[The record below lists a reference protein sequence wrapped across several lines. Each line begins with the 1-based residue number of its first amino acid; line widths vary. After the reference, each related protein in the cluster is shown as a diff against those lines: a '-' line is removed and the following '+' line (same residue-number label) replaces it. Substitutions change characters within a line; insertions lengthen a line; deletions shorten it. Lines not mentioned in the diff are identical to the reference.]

1 MQRCAEDRSVLITTY
16 EGQHNHPLPPTA
28 KAMASTTS
36 AAASMLLSGT
46 MPTSDHTTGT
56 RGPTIMNPN
65 ILETVQCSQNFA
77 TLSASAPFP
86 TITLDLTTQ
95 TNTLLSQQQQQQA
108 VVPPTSLFG
117 QSLVCDK
124 TKFSGLHINN
134 NNSSS
139 QSHPH
144 HHNHVAGST
153 TTSFAD
159 TVNAATAAITADP
172 NFTAALVAAVTS
184 IIGSSYPNNSTSNT

>member
-1 MQRCAEDRSVLITTY
+1 MHVQVQRCAEDRSVLITTY

-36 AAASMLLSGT
+36 AAASMLLSGS
-46 MPTSDHTTGT
+46 MPSSGGDHG
-56 RGPTIMNPN
+56 GAASIMNPN
-65 ILETVQCSQNFA
+65 ILESAVQCSQNFA

-86 TITLDLTTQ
+86 TITLDLTAQ
-95 TNTLLSQQQQQQA
+95 SSSASQSQAQQ
-108 VVPPTSLFG
+108 VSGLPPSLFG

-124 TKFSGLHINN
+124 TRFSGLHINGAHQGIN
-134 NNSSS
+134 NT
-139 QSHPH
+139 HD
-144 HHNHVAGST
+144 GT

-184 IIGSSYPNNSTSNT
+184 IIGTSYPNSGGTNNA